1 MPISCELLALM
12 TNRKDRKREKKT
24 NGKRERERERETG
37 SIDIIRMFGVV
48 IIVGIEPERK

>member
-37 SIDIIRMFGVV
+37 SIDIRMFGVV